1 MNYKDFQ
8 EYLYYK
14 HSEQNPEVLDD
25 MLPDDY
31 ERWLEEIGVEG
42 IIEYGTR
49 YGKKCAA
56 QQLGKLGGQATLEK
70 YGKKQLKEW
79 GKKGGRPKSK

>member
-31 ERWLEEIGVEG
+31 ERWLEDNLLFIVKWLN
-42 IIEYGTR
+42 IVLCVFFMNADVFLCHFLCLIPWYFIF
-49 YGKKCAA
+49 
-56 QQLGKLGGQATLEK
+56 
-70 YGKKQLKEW
+70 
-79 GKKGGRPKSK
+79 